1 MSQIAI
7 QIITA
12 LTAIISVLI
21 GNYASSWLAYRRTT
35 KEKLWDDR
43 RQAYGFILSRLS
55 SVKSTCA
62 IIDEYTQ
69 EDAARFWQGDT
80 HEKYDE
86 MIAEKMKE
94 VWQRLSDDYL
104 VLSDEFIS
112 CLEKGFK
119 TGDEDERWDP
129 YLGHEAFAKDLR
141 DMYPCLLAI
150 AKSEIHR

>member
-1 MSQIAI
+1 M
-7 QIITA
+7 
-12 LTAIISVLI
+12 
-21 GNYASSWLAYRRTT
+21 
-35 KEKLWDDR
+35 
-43 RQAYGFILSRLS
+43 
-55 SVKSTCA
+55 KSTCA

-119 TGDEDERWDP
+119 TGDEDER
-129 YLGHEAFAKDLR
+129 
-141 DMYPCLLAI
+141 MYSYWGMRRSPRT
-150 AKSEIHR
+150 SEICIRAYWQSLKVKFTDSDR